1 MPSRRIVLGGLLGGA
16 TAAAGAYFWPESG
29 FTNPCLGPDLPDR
42 LRDHELV
49 AAAWDGLDP
58 NRVWDGHVHLVG
70 VGDSDSGIWV
80 APQLRSIWHPIQY
93 AQYRFYLDAACVDV
107 ASGIDRSY
115 INRLVWLAAAFP
127 PGAKFALLAFDYV
140 HDEQGRRRPEQS
152 AFYTPNEYAQRLAA
166 QYPQRF
172 EWIASIHPYRDD
184 CVEALHNAIEAG
196 ARAVKWLPP
205 AMAIDPFSPL
215 CDRFYDVLAATDVP
229 LLSHAGTELAVHG
242 GNREDFSN
250 PLRLR
255 RALEHGVRVIVAH
268 CASLGHG
275 VDLDHGTDGPKRNNF
290 ELFARLMAEP
300 AWEGRLFGEISSLT
314 QVHRIGE
321 PLRRLVRERGWQAR
335 LVNGSDFPLP
345 GIMPLTSVR
354 QMVRLGFI
362 AESEAPVLSEIRR
375 YHPLLFDFMV
385 KRLLRVDGQ
394 GFADS
399 VFETRGV
406 FDIRA

>member
-1 MPSRRIVLGGLLGGA
+1 MATRRLVLGGLAGGA
-16 TAAAGAYFWPESG
+16 VAAAGAYFWPEDG

-58 NRVWDGHVHLVG
+58 RRVWDGHVHLIG

-80 APQLRSIWHPIQY
+80 APQMRSIWHPIQF
-93 AQYRFYLDAACVDV
+93 AQFRFYLDAACVDL
-107 ASGIDRSY
+107 ASGVDRTY

-127 PGAKFALLAFDYV
+127 PGAKFGLIAFDYV
-140 HDEQGRRRPEQS
+140 YDEQGRRRPDQS
-152 AFYTPNEYAQRLAA
+152 AFYTPNAYARRIAA
-166 QYPQRF
+166 QHPDRF
-172 EWIASIHPYRDD
+172 EWIASIHPYRED
-184 CVEALHNAIEAG
+184 CVEALQTALASG

-205 AMAIDPFSPL
+205 AMAIDPMSPR
-215 CDRFYDVLAATDVP
+215 CDRFYDAMAGADVA

-255 RALEHGVRVIVAH
+255 RALERGVRVIIAH
-268 CASLGHG
+268 CASLGRG
-275 VDLDHGTDGPKRNNF
+275 VDLDRGAAGPKRSNF
-290 ELFARLMAEP
+290 ELFVRMMSES
-300 AWEGRLFGEISSLT
+300 AWEGRLFGDISSLI

-321 PLRRLVRERGWQAR
+321 PLRRLVLARGWQTR
-335 LVNGSDFPLP
+335 LLNGSDFPLP
-345 GIMPLTSVR
+345 GIMPLSSLR

-362 AESEAPVLSEIRR
+362 SQSEAPVLREIRR
-375 YHPLLFDFMV
+375 YHPLLFDFLA
-385 KRLLRVDGQ
+385 KRRLRVDGQ

-399 VFETRGV
+399 VFETRRV
-406 FDIRA
+406 FDPRG